1 MFAAQDQLIWIFLG
15 AAAVLLCA
23 SLYYGDEARIARGII
38 ARFFLTIAV
47 PVAFLLGL
55 PLLIL
60 SLFSQLDPRLWQALI
75 DGLVIATG
83 WLTTAIFTE
92 QGKAR
97 LKAERMRDYHKAIY
111 AEIGNTLASLWDEG
125 KSEAYVAATLKKM
138 QKDPDFV
145 PFIPREQHDHIY
157 NAIVQEID
165 VLPRHTINAIVA
177 YYSLIK
183 SITALADD
191 MRGQGFRNLTQDR
204 RILMYSDYSDMRK
217 QAFAYGQNALT
228 LILAFASGGPKGAE
242 TAARAIS
249 NPAVDRSDPSQG
261 SA

>member
-1 MFAAQDQLIWIFLG
+1 MFAAQDQLIWVFLG
-15 AAAVLLCA
+15 MAALLLCA
-23 SLYYGDEARIARGII
+23 SLYFGDEARIARGII
-38 ARFFLTIAV
+38 LRFFLTIAV

-55 PLLIL
+55 PLLLVSLL
-60 SLFSQLDPRLWQALI
+60 SDLDPRLWQALI
-75 DGLVIATG
+75 AGLVIATG

-125 KSEAYVAATLKKM
+125 NSEKYVTATLKRM
-138 QKDPDFV
+138 GKDKEFV

-157 NAIVQEID
+157 NAIVPQID
-165 VLPRHTINAIVA
+165 VLPRQTIDAIVA

-183 SITALADD
+183 SITALAED
-191 MRGQGFRNLTQDR
+191 MRGPGFRRLTQDR

-217 QAFAYGQNALT
+217 QAFAYGQNALE
-228 LILAFASGGPKGAE
+228 LILAFAKDGPMGAD
-242 TAARAIS
+242 AAAKAIS
-249 NPAVDRSDPSQG
+249 NRVLDRSDPSQG
-261 SA
+261 SE